1 MERYIE
7 GRELYVSV
15 VGNRRLSVFPVWE
28 LRMEGLPDEAH
39 PIATQRLKWS
49 RPYQKKYGI
58 RWGEARGLPEPVT
71 RRVQDLAKRIY
82 RTLGLSG
89 YARIDFR
96 LDASQGTYA
105 LEANPNPE
113 IAYGEEL
120 AESAEKAGLSYEGLL
135 QQILSL
141 GLHWRHDVYA

>member
-1 MERYIE
+1 M
-7 GRELYVSV
+7 LV
-15 VGNRRLSVFPVWE
+15 
-28 LRMEGLPDEAH
+28 
-39 PIATQRLKWS
+39 
-49 RPYQKKYGI
+49 
-58 RWGEARGLPEPVT
+58 EARGLPDPVV

-96 LDASQGTYA
+96 LDANQGIFA

-135 QQILSL
+135 QQIVSL